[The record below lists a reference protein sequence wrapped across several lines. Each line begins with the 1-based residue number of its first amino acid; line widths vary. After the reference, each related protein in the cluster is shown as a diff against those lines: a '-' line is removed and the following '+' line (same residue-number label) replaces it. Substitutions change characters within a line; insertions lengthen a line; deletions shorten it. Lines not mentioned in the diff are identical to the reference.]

1 MKAEIYLEEGVMDLD
16 LVLTPETGKE
26 LNAMK
31 SFMAVMGKPMKVDVT
46 GFGCDRKVA
55 MSVTLSISQH
65 STWSKFYPGDK
76 KEV

>member
-1 MKAEIYLEEGVMDLD
+1 MKAEIYLEEGVLDLD

-46 GFGCDRKVA
+46 GFGCGRKVA
-55 MSVTLSISQH
+55 MSTTLSISQH